1 MAFYCLKN
9 TFNQSQIWNKSVLYT
24 INKKET
30 ICKVVSKFFRLAV
43 DCLRR
48 SKFLF
53 FLLLLTNLTS
63 SFWDTSSTKNDLFWL
78 NLALKKSRVKMF
90 FWRFQQFLELSKNIY
105 ELQFTRLA
113 IKNPNN
119 LSLLIYISLLFVCQ
133 KYSISL
139 ADGVANGI
147 KKEKSSL
154 P

>member
-53 FLLLLTNLTS
+53 FLLLQTNLTS

-90 FWRFQQFLELSKNIY
+90 FWRFQQFLELYKNIY

-113 IKNPNN
+113 IKNPKQSFSSHIFFFIIC
-119 LSLLIYISLLFVCQ
+119 LSEIFHFSCWWRCKWY
-133 KYSISL
+133 
-139 ADGVANGI
+139 
-147 KKEKSSL
+147 
-154 P
+154 